1 MRVDVPGTGGP
12 SGGAP
17 LPFECH
23 TWEVTERIRLFLV
36 SPALA
41 IRRALARSLDEEGEI
56 VVVGEANSAVDALT
70 RAPAA
75 RPHVVLAG
83 AHLRDPD
90 TPEMCRRLH
99 GAMPEA
105 HILVVGVNAS
115 HDLVADTITAGAAGV
130 VPHTID
136 ETELMDAIRTAAAG
150 RMVMSTDAFMDLL
163 QGHARSAHD
172 PLQSLTPLEREL
184 FDLVGEGMSNAEI
197 AERMY
202 LSQGTVRNYVSRLF
216 RKLRVERR
224 AQLVAQAARLSS
236 TAHQGEHDRAPDP

>member
-1 MRVDVPGTGGP
+1 MVPT
-12 SGGAP
+12 P
-17 LPFECH
+17 LVECH
-23 TWEVTERIRLFLV
+23 TCRVNEPIRLFLV

-41 IRRALARSLDEEGEI
+41 IRRALARSLDEEAEI
-56 VVVGEANSAVDALT
+56 LVVGEARSAVDALA

-99 GAMPEA
+99 EAMPEV

-115 HDLVADTITAGAAGV
+115 DELVADTISAGAAGV

-136 ETELMDAIRTAAAG
+136 DKDLVDAIRTAAAG
-150 RMVMSTDAFMDLL
+150 RMVMSTDAFMHLL
-163 QGHARSAHD
+163 QGHVRDAHD
-172 PLQSLTPLEREL
+172 PLESLTPLEREL
-184 FDLVGEGMSNAEI
+184 FTLVGEGMSNAEI
-197 AERMY
+197 AKRMY

-236 TAHQGEHDRAPDP
+236 IAHPAEHDRAPDP